1 MGPQKPPFV
10 ENFHFLHKSLTKNIP
25 EKERG
30 NGLFVCFLCC
40 AQNHLFPSLPLLE
53 PVNMALKSCGESSL
67 VERRWEHCKW
77 TLVGILTMY

>member
-10 ENFHFLHKSLTKNIP
+10 ENFHFLQKSLEKNIP

-30 NGLFVCFLCC
+30 NCVVSLLC

-67 VERRWEHCKW
+67 VGRRWEHCKW